1 MLFKDCTQSLIALV
15 LIIISYLILFSVR
28 GGFGMFLEWEKY
40 NWWFDL
46 LYTIIY
52 IGLIQ
57 VLCATNHKTIA
68 WILIGIMSIGT
79 IFSIFNRKTVLGIDM
94 KTVDIEKKDNVSLF
108 KAMGIAEH
116 QLENK

>member
-1 MLFKDCTQSLIALV
+1 MLFKDCTQTLVALV
-15 LIIISYLILFSVR
+15 LTVISYIILFGVR
-28 GGFGMFLEWEKY
+28 GGLGMFLDWEKY

-46 LYTIIY
+46 SYTIIY
-52 IGLIQ
+52 LGLIQ

-79 IFSIFNRKTVLGIDM
+79 IFAIFNRKTVLGIDM

-108 KAMGIAEH
+108 KAMNIAQH
-116 QLENK
+116 QLQNR